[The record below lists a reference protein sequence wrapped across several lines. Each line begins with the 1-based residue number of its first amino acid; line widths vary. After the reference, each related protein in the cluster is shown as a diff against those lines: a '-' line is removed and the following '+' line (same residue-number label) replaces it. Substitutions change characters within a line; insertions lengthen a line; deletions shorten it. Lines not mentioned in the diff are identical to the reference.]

1 MLDFRFIHI
10 FIHLLKLAVPNA
22 EAVAASILR
31 VTAAVA
37 AHPWTSIMGCN
48 KPRRIVGMSR
58 IKYLLLFMTVLANT
72 FSIVRRENEITGSN
86 WCCESCSHDK
96 HTSRPFVTASQRHLT
111 LNDNGGGKGDKYAEA
126 AYIILRAASWR
137 ISSFASQ
144 LLTRQGQAD
153 YQLESGRL
161 EGSLAISDGALRA
174 ALAIF
179 GLWRTP
185 FTACHQQLDGTIT
198 LRWNWIAFSKIC
210 LSKNIEEAETHLKA
224 KHHVVILKNVKLKP

>member
-1 MLDFRFIHI
+1 MLDFRFIEF
-10 FIHLLKLAVPNA
+10 FIHLLKLAVSNA
-22 EAVAASILR
+22 ETAASILR

-48 KPRRIVGMSR
+48 RPRRIVGMSR
-58 IKYLLLFMTVLANT
+58 IKYLLPFMTVVANT
-72 FSIVRRENEITGSN
+72 FSIIGRENEITGSI
-86 WCCESCSHDK
+86 WCCESRSHDK
-96 HTSRPFVTASQRHLT
+96 HTSRPTVTASQRHLT
-111 LNDNGGGKGDKYAEA
+111 LNDNGDGKGDKYVEV

-137 ISSFASQ
+137 ISLFASQ

-161 EGSLAISDGALRA
+161 DGSLAISDGALPA
-174 ALAIF
+174 TLAIF

-185 FTACHQQLDGTIT
+185 
-198 LRWNWIAFSKIC
+198 LRLSSAIRRQHNAVVEWNCFFSKIC